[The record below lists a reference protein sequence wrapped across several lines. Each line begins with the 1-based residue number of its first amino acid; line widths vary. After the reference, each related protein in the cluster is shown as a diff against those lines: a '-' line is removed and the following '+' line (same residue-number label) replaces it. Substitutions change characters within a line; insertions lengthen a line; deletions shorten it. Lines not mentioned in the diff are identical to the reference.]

1 MNKHTEIPTSGWS
14 GFKKYWRFDFLA
26 AISVALVAMP
36 LSLAIAIAAGV
47 PPISGLITAAVAG
60 LVASFLKSSPL
71 TIQGPGAGLIGVIF
85 AAIIALDDGSGPLQ
99 AFRYALAAFIIS
111 GALQVIIGLLKY
123 GRIADLFPTTVI
135 QGILASIG
143 IIIFAK
149 QMHVAMGTHSDAE
162 NTIGI
167 LQDII
172 YKIPEAD
179 PYIVLISGIGILLLL
194 FHARISYKFFH
205 FIPAP
210 VWVLG
215 IAVPIVLAY
224 NYLDTHQITVLGYHF
239 TEPVNYLI
247 EVPDNWMDGVLF
259 PDFSKVHTGTFW
271 LSVISI
277 TLLSSVITLAAAKAV
292 DKLDPYKRKTNLNKD
307 LVAVG
312 LSTMVSGAV
321 GGLPVITVIVRST
334 VNVHNNGKTS
344 WANFYHGLFIA
355 LFVLF
360 LTPVI
365 QLFPKAALAAVLIVT
380 GIKLASPRLFKEVYQ
395 MGLEQMVFL
404 LSTIII
410 TLYKTP
416 LAGIFWG
423 MCITLVVHLL
433 ISRVAIHEFVQ
444 LLFRSGTELIKLN
457 DGTYLLKVKGIANFM
472 SMLKLSKYIE
482 EVPVGSSV
490 KVDLSRTRL
499 VDLTFQE
506 KLMEFRRDHRMR
518 GGRVQILGLDR
529 HISTSVHKL
538 SLKSLIVPK
547 SMKLTPRNQ
556 KLRALANIKQWT
568 FTKEEQVETSEL
580 YDFQFFQSR
589 PLETKENILS
599 GRFSDNNIHWEL
611 SDLVFDEG
619 AMLAKEVYKTTVA
632 IVHTA
637 QPMPE
642 FVLEYE
648 NILDKLVDRVFSMT
662 GHSDI
667 DFDHYQKF
675 SGKYRLTG
683 PDEAKIR
690 TFFTDEVLS
699 FLQENELYHIES
711 NGSALL
717 IFQNLRH
724 SKADEIEEMIAFAE
738 GLTKAILAS
747 KIHH

>member
-1 MNKHTEIPTSGWS
+1 LNKQTEIPTFGWS

-36 LSLAIAIAAGV
+36 LSLAIAIAAGA

-60 LVASFLKSSPL
+60 VVASFLKSSPL

-85 AAIIALDDGSGPLQ
+85 AAIMALDDGCGPLQ
-99 AFRYALAAFIIS
+99 AFRYALAAFIVS

-149 QMHVAMGTHSDAE
+149 QMHVAMGTHSDAD

-167 LQDII
+167 LKDII
-172 YKIPEAD
+172 FKIPEAD
-179 PYIVLISGIGILLLL
+179 PFIVLISGIGILLLL

-224 NYLDTHQITVLGYHF
+224 NYIDTQQIAILGYQF
-239 TEPVNYLI
+239 TEPVDYLI

-259 PDFSKVHTGTFW
+259 PDFSKAHTGTFW

-292 DKLDPYKRKTNLNKD
+292 DKLDPYKRKTNLNRD

-312 LSTMVSGAV
+312 FSTMVSGAV

-444 LLFRSGTELIKLN
+444 LLFRSGTELTKLK

-472 SMLKLSKYIE
+472 SMLQLSKYIE
-482 EVPVGSSV
+482 KIPDGSSV
-490 KVDLSRTRL
+490 KVDLSLTRL

-529 HISTSVHKL
+529 HISTSAHKL
-538 SLKSLIVPK
+538 SLKSLIATK
-547 SMKLTPRNQ
+547 SEKLTPRNQ
-556 KLRALANIKQWT
+556 KLLELAKFKEWS

-599 GRFSDNNIHWEL
+599 GRFTDNNIHWEQ

-619 AMLAKEVYKTTVA
+619 AMLAKEVYKTTVT
-632 IVHTA
+632 IVHTTE
-637 QPMPE
+637 PMPE

-662 GHSDI
+662 GHTDI
-667 DFDHYQKF
+667 DFEEYQKF

-683 PDEAKIR
+683 PDEDMIR
-690 TFFTDEVLS
+690 SFFSDELLS
-699 FLQENELYHIES
+699 FLQENDLYHIES
-711 NGSALL
+711 NGNALL

-724 SKADEIEEMIAFAE
+724 SKSEEIEEMVVFSE
-738 GLTKAILAS
+738 GLTKAILRS
-747 KIHH
+747 N